1 MHQWQLSS
9 SCSTCFPAFRVVT
22 TSNCERARFSAHDP
36 KVKGLVFL
44 GYNLCQGSS
53 CNTPALKS
61 NLLSILLASF
71 GY

>member
-1 MHQWQLSS
+1 MHQWQLSP
-9 SCSTCFPAFRVVT
+9 SCSTCFPAFGVVT
-22 TSNCERARFSAHDP
+22 TSSCDRARISACDP

-53 CNTPALKS
+53 CNTPALTS
-61 NLLSILLASF
+61 NSLSTLLASF